1 MIEFI
6 AVNMA
11 PIMFASLIIFL
22 LLGYPVAFALAANGL
37 LFFWIGVELAPY
49 SGGTIHLSWPLLNAL
64 PDRFWGVM
72 SNDTL
77 LAIPFFTFM
86 GIVLERSGMA
96 EDLLDTIG
104 QLFGPIRG
112 GLAYAVIFVGALLA
126 ATTGVV
132 AASVI
137 AMGLISLPIMLRY
150 GYDRR
155 VASGVIAASGTLA
168 QIIPPSLVLIVLADQ
183 LGRSVGDMYAGALIP
198 GLVLTGLYMLYVLIM
213 SIVKPNSMPA
223 LPKEARSLG
232 SGVTSLLIAL
242 LVCAGVAYAAHIY
255 LTPTYGGDADIL
267 GATVGVAFIYAIA
280 VLDKRLK
287 FNVMSRLAQQVIIV
301 LIPPLALIF
310 LVLGTIF
317 LGIATPTE
325 GGAMGAVGALAMAAA
340 KGRLNMEV
348 IRSALTSTT
357 RLSAFVLFILIG
369 SRVFSLTFYGVNG
382 HLWVEHLLVSLPGG
396 EVGFLIAVNIL
407 VFVLAFFLDFFELA
421 FIIVPLLAPAA
432 DKLGIDLIWFGVL
445 LGVNMQ
451 TSFMHPPFG
460 FALFYLRSVAARVP
474 YLDRVTGKQI
484 APVTTGQI
492 YWGSV
497 PFVGIQILMV
507 ALTIMFPQMVMHY
520 KGAGTGVDPNTI
532 KIDVPG
538 FGAPGQDSG
547 GGLGLPGLQLP
558 GGNPLDGK
566 PADQGGG
573 DQPKPPANDLSQPP
587 SFN

>member
-1 MIEFI
+1 
-6 AVNMA
+6 
-11 PIMFASLIIFL
+11 
-22 LLGYPVAFALAANGL
+22 
-37 LFFWIGVELAPY
+37 
-49 SGGTIHLSWPLLNAL
+49 
-64 PDRFWGVM
+64 
-72 SNDTL
+72 
-77 LAIPFFTFM
+77 
-86 GIVLERSGMA
+86 MA

-137 AMGLISLPIMLRY
+137 SMGLISLPIMLRY

-198 GLVLTGLYMLYVLIM
+198 GLVLTGLYTSYILLM
-213 SIVKPNSMPA
+213 SFVRPASMPA
-223 LPKEARSLG
+223 LPLEARTLG
-232 SGVTSLLIAL
+232 SGVTSLTVALVAAIAI
-242 LVCAGVAYAAHIY
+242 AYAAHVF
-255 LTPTYGGDADIL
+255 LSPTQGENADIL
-267 GATVGVAFIYAIA
+267 GATVGTIVIYIAAII
-280 VLDKRLK
+280 DKGM
-287 FNVMSRLAQQVIIV
+287 NINMMSRLAQQVIIV

-325 GGAMGAVGALAMAAA
+325 GGAMGAVGALIMAAA
-340 KGRLNMEV
+340 KGRLNLDV
-348 IRSALTSTT
+348 IKQALASTT
-357 RLSAFVLFILIG
+357 RLSSFVLFILIG
-369 SRVFSLTFYGVNG
+369 ARVFSLTFYGVNG

-407 VFVLAFFLDFFELA
+407 VFLLAFFLDFFELA

-460 FALFYLRSVAARVP
+460 FALSTCARS
-474 YLDRVTGKQI
+474 
-484 APVTTGQI
+484 
-492 YWGSV
+492 
-497 PFVGIQILMV
+497 
-507 ALTIMFPQMVMHY
+507 
-520 KGAGTGVDPNTI
+520 
-532 KIDVPG
+532 
-538 FGAPGQDSG
+538 
-547 GGLGLPGLQLP
+547 
-558 GGNPLDGK
+558 
-566 PADQGGG
+566 
-573 DQPKPPANDLSQPP
+573 PPACPISTASPAKP
-587 SFN
+587 SSR